1 LGTTTGFEQL
11 LDLLTDE
18 VLPVNRLLLGLLLD
32 WSGVRVDPQMVLNHL
47 PRDPRHLSW
56 LLGKYIN
63 INPEEADER
72 EFLLAI

>member
-18 VLPVNRLLLGLLLD
+18 VLPVNRLLPGLLLD

-56 LLGKYIN
+56 LLGKHIN